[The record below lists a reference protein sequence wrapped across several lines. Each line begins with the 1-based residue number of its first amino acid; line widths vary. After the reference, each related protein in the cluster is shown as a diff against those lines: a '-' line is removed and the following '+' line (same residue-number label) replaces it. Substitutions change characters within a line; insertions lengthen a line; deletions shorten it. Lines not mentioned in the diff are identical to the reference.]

1 MTPHAMPRTR
11 RIRPAAFALHGGAS
25 SMLRLTP
32 AAAPRLP
39 SGEGLARWVQRAAGA
54 MAADMVAIGEH
65 SSTALVTPLAPSA
78 ALSWR

>member
-1 MTPHAMPRTR
+1 MTPHATPRSR

-78 ALSWR
+78 APAWR